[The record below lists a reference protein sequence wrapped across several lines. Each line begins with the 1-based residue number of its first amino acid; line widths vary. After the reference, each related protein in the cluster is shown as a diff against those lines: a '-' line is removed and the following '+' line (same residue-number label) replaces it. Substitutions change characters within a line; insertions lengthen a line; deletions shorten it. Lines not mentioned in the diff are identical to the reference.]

1 MDVFNLCAKIS
12 LDSNEYEQGLAKSK
26 KGLSSFMDVFTGT
39 VLGNAVSDGLRNV
52 ANGFVDIGK
61 KATSTALAIG
71 KASLDS
77 YGNYEQLVG
86 GVETLYSE
94 TQLSLE
100 DFAKAAGKTT
110 DEVLMEWSD
119 LTAGQRKVWN
129 DAADAY
135 KTVGMSMNEYMDTA
149 TSFAAALVSSLGGDT
164 KKAADMANIA
174 ITDMADNANKMGT
187 NMQSIQDAY
196 NGFAKQNYTMLD
208 NLKLGYGG
216 TKSEMER
223 LVKEAS
229 TLTDVQKKLGV
240 TVDGTSLSYSNIV
253 AAIHVVQSNMGILGT
268 TSEEAATTIQGST
281 ASVRA
286 AWENMLV
293 SIAAADPD
301 QDVGVA
307 VDNLVESII
316 AAKDNIVPRIQEIVP
331 TLVEG
336 ISGLVTQLAPY
347 VSDAI
352 KDLEPTIEDG
362 LHALFDGL
370 GTVATSLQP
379 IVSDT
384 FAFLGDAI
392 KDAIVNAIQDSDFSF
407 LLDAFDG
414 IKKAAEDIVPVVT
427 DLAPLIATVGAAATG
442 WEIGKDLQ
450 KLVTGFD
457 EAKLAVSLFASGATD
472 AEVAQAALN
481 GTLKA
486 SEVVA
491 GLLTGKITL
500 MQLAQTAA
508 TKAQTA
514 FNAAMSANP
523 IALIVVGI
531 AAVVAGL
538 AVLYAK
544 NEKFRD
550 FVNNMISQ
558 IWEKLQGVVDAVQPY
573 LQAAM
578 EFIKNAISDVV
589 ENAKP
594 AVEAIGNAFES
605 AWSLIQTIWSGV
617 EPFFT
622 GLFNVIGV
630 LVRTVVGV
638 IGAQFQFAWTFVSAI
653 WSVATSFFATIWN
666 TIAGI
671 FAVVQA
677 VLSGDFQGAWDAIMG
692 IFATWKDFFMGLWQ
706 DVCDVF
712 SGVFDFFTS
721 VGGDIVQ
728 GIKDG
733 ISAAWEGLT
742 NFVRGLWNGLKKIF
756 TIKKSDI
763 KVEGGADGGRAGGL
777 DYVPYN
783 NYVANLHRGEMVLT
797 AKEAE
802 NYRRGAFGGGGFTV
816 QQTIYAAKQSPV
828 ELAASTAAAF
838 QRARWAL
845 A

>member
-1 MDVFNLCAKIS
+1 
-12 LDSNEYEQGLAKSK
+12 
-26 KGLSSFMDVFTGT
+26 
-39 VLGNAVSDGLRNV
+39 
-52 ANGFVDIGK
+52 
-61 KATSTALAIG
+61 
-71 KASLDS
+71 
-77 YGNYEQLVG
+77 
-86 GVETLYSE
+86 
-94 TQLSLE
+94 
-100 DFAKAAGKTT
+100 
-110 DEVLMEWSD
+110 
-119 LTAGQRKVWN
+119 
-129 DAADAY
+129 
-135 KTVGMSMNEYMDTA
+135 
-149 TSFAAALVSSLGGDT
+149 
-164 KKAADMANIA
+164 
-174 ITDMADNANKMGT
+174 
-187 NMQSIQDAY
+187 
-196 NGFAKQNYTMLD
+196 
-208 NLKLGYGG
+208 
-216 TKSEMER
+216 MER

-229 TLTDVQKKLGV
+229 TLTDVQKELGI

-253 AAIHVVQSNMGILGT
+253 SAIHVVQANMGILGT
-268 TSEEAATTIQGST
+268 TSNEASTTIQGST
-281 ASVRA
+281 ASMRA

-293 SIAAADPD
+293 AIADPE
-301 QDVGVA
+301 QDVGEA
-307 VDNLVESII
+307 VDNLVESVI
-316 AAKDNIVPRIQEIVP
+316 AAKDNIVPRLQEIVP
-331 TLVEG
+331 TLVDG

-379 IVSDT
+379 IVADT

-414 IKKAAEDIVPVVT
+414 IKKAAEDVVPVVT

-500 MQLAQTAA
+500 MQLAQTAFN
-508 TKAQTA
+508 KAV
-514 FNAAMSANP
+514 SANP
-523 IALIVVGI
+523 IALIVAGI
-531 AAVVAGL
+531 AAVVAVL

-550 FVNNMISQ
+550 FVNNMVSQ
-558 IWEKLQGVVDAVQPY
+558 IWEKVQGVVDAVQPY

-617 EPFFT
+617 EPFFA

-638 IGAQFQFAWTFVSAI
+638 IGAQFQLAWTFVSAI

-706 DVCDVF
+706 DICDVF
-712 SGVFDFFTS
+712 AGVFDFFTS

-733 ISAAWEGLT
+733 ISAAWDGLKK
-742 NFVRGLWNGLKKIF
+742 FVSGLWDGLKKIF

-763 KVEGGADGGRAGGL
+763 KVEGGADGSHAGGL

-802 NYRRGAFGGGGFTV
+802 SYRRGAFGGGGFTV

>member
-1 MDVFNLCAKIS
+1 M
-12 LDSNEYEQGLAKSK
+12 
-26 KGLSSFMDVFTGT
+26 
-39 VLGNAVSDGLRNV
+39 
-52 ANGFVDIGK
+52 
-61 KATSTALAIG
+61 
-71 KASLDS
+71 
-77 YGNYEQLVG
+77 
-86 GVETLYSE
+86 
-94 TQLSLE
+94 
-100 DFAKAAGKTT
+100 
-110 DEVLMEWSD
+110 
-119 LTAGQRKVWN
+119 
-129 DAADAY
+129 
-135 KTVGMSMNEYMDTA
+135 
-149 TSFAAALVSSLGGDT
+149 
-164 KKAADMANIA
+164 
-174 ITDMADNANKMGT
+174 
-187 NMQSIQDAY
+187 
-196 NGFAKQNYTMLD
+196 
-208 NLKLGYGG
+208 
-216 TKSEMER
+216 
-223 LVKEAS
+223 KEAS

-268 TSEEAATTIQGST
+268 TSNEASTTIQGST
-281 ASVRA
+281 ASMRA

-293 SIAAADPD
+293 AIADPE
-301 QDVGVA
+301 QDVGEA
-307 VDNLVESII
+307 VDNLVESVI
-316 AAKDNIVPRIQEIVP
+316 AAKDNIVPRLQEIVP
-331 TLVEG
+331 TLVDG

-379 IVSDT
+379 IVADT

-414 IKKAAEDIVPVVT
+414 IKKAAEDIIPVVT

-500 MQLAQTAA
+500 MQLAQ
-508 TKAQTA
+508 KA
-514 FNAAMSANP
+514 FNAAVSANP
-523 IALIVVGI
+523 IALVVAGI
-531 AAVVAGL
+531 AAVVAVL

-550 FVNNMISQ
+550 FVNNMVSQ
-558 IWEKLQGVVDAVQPY
+558 IWEKVQGVVDAVQPY

-733 ISAAWEGLT
+733 ISAAWDGLKK
-742 NFVRGLWNGLKKIF
+742 FVSGLWNGLKKIF

-763 KVEGGADGGRAGGL
+763 KVEGGADGSHAGGL

>member
-1 MDVFNLCAKIS
+1 
-12 LDSNEYEQGLAKSK
+12 
-26 KGLSSFMDVFTGT
+26 
-39 VLGNAVSDGLRNV
+39 
-52 ANGFVDIGK
+52 
-61 KATSTALAIG
+61 
-71 KASLDS
+71 
-77 YGNYEQLVG
+77 
-86 GVETLYSE
+86 
-94 TQLSLE
+94 
-100 DFAKAAGKTT
+100 
-110 DEVLMEWSD
+110 
-119 LTAGQRKVWN
+119 
-129 DAADAY
+129 
-135 KTVGMSMNEYMDTA
+135 
-149 TSFAAALVSSLGGDT
+149 
-164 KKAADMANIA
+164 
-174 ITDMADNANKMGT
+174 
-187 NMQSIQDAY
+187 
-196 NGFAKQNYTMLD
+196 
-208 NLKLGYGG
+208 
-216 TKSEMER
+216 MER

-229 TLTDVQKKLGV
+229 TLTDVQKELGI

-253 AAIHVVQSNMGILGT
+253 AAIHVVQANMGILGT
-268 TSEEAATTIQGST
+268 TSNEASTTIQGST
-281 ASVRA
+281 ASMRA

-293 SIAAADPD
+293 AIADPE
-301 QDVGVA
+301 QDVGEA
-307 VDNLVESII
+307 VDNLVESVI
-316 AAKDNIVPRIQEIVP
+316 AAKDNIVPRLQEIVP
-331 TLVEG
+331 TLVDG

-379 IVSDT
+379 IVADT

-450 KLVTGFD
+450 NLVTGFD

-500 MQLAQTAA
+500 MQLAQTAFN
-508 TKAQTA
+508 KAV
-514 FNAAMSANP
+514 SANP
-523 IALIVVGI
+523 IALIVAGI
-531 AAVVAGL
+531 AAVVAVL

-550 FVNNMISQ
+550 FVNNMVSQ
-558 IWEKLQGVVDAVQPY
+558 IWEKVQGVVDAVQPY

-594 AVEAIGNAFES
+594 VVEAIGNAFES
-605 AWSLIQTIWSGV
+605 AWSLIQTVWSGV
-617 EPFFT
+617 EPFFS

-706 DVCDVF
+706 DICDVF
-712 SGVFDFFTS
+712 AGVFDFFTS

-733 ISAAWEGLT
+733 ISAAWDGLKK
-742 NFVRGLWNGLKKIF
+742 FVSGLWDGLKKIF

-763 KVEGGADGGRAGGL
+763 KVEGGADGSHAGGL

-797 AKEAE
+797 AQEAE

>member
-1 MDVFNLCAKIS
+1 
-12 LDSNEYEQGLAKSK
+12 
-26 KGLSSFMDVFTGT
+26 
-39 VLGNAVSDGLRNV
+39 
-52 ANGFVDIGK
+52 
-61 KATSTALAIG
+61 
-71 KASLDS
+71 
-77 YGNYEQLVG
+77 
-86 GVETLYSE
+86 
-94 TQLSLE
+94 
-100 DFAKAAGKTT
+100 
-110 DEVLMEWSD
+110 
-119 LTAGQRKVWN
+119 
-129 DAADAY
+129 
-135 KTVGMSMNEYMDTA
+135 
-149 TSFAAALVSSLGGDT
+149 
-164 KKAADMANIA
+164 
-174 ITDMADNANKMGT
+174 
-187 NMQSIQDAY
+187 
-196 NGFAKQNYTMLD
+196 
-208 NLKLGYGG
+208 
-216 TKSEMER
+216 MER

-229 TLTDVQKKLGV
+229 TLTDVQKELGI

-253 AAIHVVQSNMGILGT
+253 AAIHVVQANMGILGT
-268 TSEEAATTIQGST
+268 TSNEASTTIQGST
-281 ASVRA
+281 ASMRA

-293 SIAAADPD
+293 AIADPE
-301 QDVGVA
+301 QDVGEA
-307 VDNLVESII
+307 VDNLVESVI
-316 AAKDNIVPRIQEIVP
+316 AAKDNIVPRLQEIVP
-331 TLVEG
+331 TLVDG

-379 IVSDT
+379 IVADT

-500 MQLAQTAA
+500 MQLAQ
-508 TKAQTA
+508 KA
-514 FNAAMSANP
+514 FNAAVSANP
-523 IALIVVGI
+523 IALVVAGI
-531 AAVVAGL
+531 AAVVAVL

-550 FVNNMISQ
+550 FVNNMVSQ
-558 IWEKLQGVVDAVQPY
+558 IWEKVQGVVDAVQPY

-706 DVCDVF
+706 DICDVF
-712 SGVFDFFTS
+712 AGVFDFFTS

-733 ISAAWEGLT
+733 ISAAWD
-742 NFVRGLWNGLKKIF
+742 GLKKFVSGLWDGLKNIF

-763 KVEGGADGGRAGGL
+763 KVEGGADGSHAGGL
-777 DYVPYN
+777 NYVPYN

>member
-1 MDVFNLCAKIS
+1 
-12 LDSNEYEQGLAKSK
+12 
-26 KGLSSFMDVFTGT
+26 
-39 VLGNAVSDGLRNV
+39 
-52 ANGFVDIGK
+52 
-61 KATSTALAIG
+61 
-71 KASLDS
+71 
-77 YGNYEQLVG
+77 
-86 GVETLYSE
+86 
-94 TQLSLE
+94 
-100 DFAKAAGKTT
+100 
-110 DEVLMEWSD
+110 
-119 LTAGQRKVWN
+119 
-129 DAADAY
+129 
-135 KTVGMSMNEYMDTA
+135 
-149 TSFAAALVSSLGGDT
+149 
-164 KKAADMANIA
+164 
-174 ITDMADNANKMGT
+174 
-187 NMQSIQDAY
+187 
-196 NGFAKQNYTMLD
+196 
-208 NLKLGYGG
+208 
-216 TKSEMER
+216 MER

-253 AAIHVVQSNMGILGT
+253 SAIHVVQSNMGILGT
-268 TSEEAATTIQGST
+268 TSNEAATTIQGST
-281 ASVRA
+281 ASMRA

-293 SIAAADPD
+293 AIADPE
-301 QDVGVA
+301 QDVGTA
-307 VDNLVESII
+307 VDNLVESVI
-316 AAKDNIVPRIQEIVP
+316 AAKDNIVPRLQEIVP

-379 IVSDT
+379 IVADT
-384 FAFLGDAI
+384 FTFLGDAI

-500 MQLAQTAA
+500 MQLAQ
-508 TKAQTA
+508 KA
-514 FNAAMSANP
+514 FNAAVSANP
-523 IALIVVGI
+523 IALVVAGI
-531 AAVVAGL
+531 AAVVAVL

-550 FVNNMISQ
+550 FVNNMVSQ
-558 IWEKLQGVVDAVQPY
+558 IWEKVQGVVDAVQPY

-638 IGAQFQFAWTFVSAI
+638 IGAQFQLAWTFVSAI

-706 DVCDVF
+706 DICDVF
-712 SGVFDFFTS
+712 AGVFDFFTS

-733 ISAAWEGLT
+733 ISAAWDGLKK
-742 NFVRGLWNGLKKIF
+742 FVSGLWDGLKKIF

-763 KVEGGADGGRAGGL
+763 KVEGGADGSHAGGL

-797 AKEAE
+797 AQEAE

>member
-110 DEVLMEWSD
+110 DEVLVEWSD

-135 KTVGMSMNEYMDTA
+135 KTVGMSMNEYMETA

-196 NGFAKQNYTMLD
+196 NGFAKQNYAMLD

-216 TKSEMER
+216 TKTEMER

-229 TLTDVQKKLGV
+229 TLTDVQKELGV

-253 AAIHVVQSNMGILGT
+253 SAIHVVQSNMGILGT
-268 TSEEAATTIQGST
+268 TSEEAERTIQGST
-281 ASVRA
+281 ASMRA

-293 SIAAADPD
+293 AIAAADPE

-307 VDNLVESII
+307 VDNLVDSVIK
-316 AAKDNIVPRIQEIVP
+316 AGKNIVPRIQEIVP

-407 LLDAFDG
+407 LLGAFDG

-481 GTLKA
+481 GTLKV

-550 FVNNMISQ
+550 FVNNMVSQ
-558 IWEKLQGVVDAVQPY
+558 IWEKVQGVVDAVKPY

-638 IGAQFQFAWTFVSAI
+638 IGAQFQLAWTFVSTI
-653 WSVATSFFATIWN
+653 WSVATSFFSTIWN

-671 FAVVQA
+671 FSVVQA

-706 DVCDVF
+706 DICDVF

-733 ISAAWEGLT
+733 ISAAWD
-742 NFVRGLWNGLKKIF
+742 GLKKFVSGLWDGLKNIF

-763 KVEGGADGGRAGGL
+763 KVEGGADGSHAGGL

-797 AKEAE
+797 AQEAE

>member
-1 MDVFNLCAKIS
+1 
-12 LDSNEYEQGLAKSK
+12 
-26 KGLSSFMDVFTGT
+26 
-39 VLGNAVSDGLRNV
+39 
-52 ANGFVDIGK
+52 
-61 KATSTALAIG
+61 
-71 KASLDS
+71 
-77 YGNYEQLVG
+77 
-86 GVETLYSE
+86 
-94 TQLSLE
+94 
-100 DFAKAAGKTT
+100 
-110 DEVLMEWSD
+110 
-119 LTAGQRKVWN
+119 
-129 DAADAY
+129 
-135 KTVGMSMNEYMDTA
+135 
-149 TSFAAALVSSLGGDT
+149 
-164 KKAADMANIA
+164 
-174 ITDMADNANKMGT
+174 
-187 NMQSIQDAY
+187 
-196 NGFAKQNYTMLD
+196 
-208 NLKLGYGG
+208 
-216 TKSEMER
+216 MER

-229 TLTDVQKKLGV
+229 TLTDVQKELGV
-240 TVDGTSLSYSNIV
+240 TVDGSSLSYSNIV
-253 AAIHVVQSNMGILGT
+253 SAIHVVQANMGILGT
-268 TSEEAATTIQGST
+268 TSKEASTTIQGST
-281 ASVRA
+281 ASMRA

-293 SIAAADPD
+293 AIADPE
-301 QDVGVA
+301 QDVGEA
-307 VDNLVESII
+307 VDNLVDSVIK
-316 AAKDNIVPRIQEIVP
+316 AGKNIVPRIQEIVP
-331 TLVEG
+331 TLVDG

-379 IVSDT
+379 IVADT

-500 MQLAQTAA
+500 MQLAQTA
-508 TKAQTA
+508 

-589 ENAKP
+589 EAAKP

-605 AWSLIQTIWSGV
+605 AWSLIQTVWSGV
-617 EPFFT
+617 EPFFS

-638 IGAQFQFAWTFVSAI
+638 IGAQFQLAWTFVSTI

>member
-12 LDSNEYEQGLAKSK
+12 LDSNEYEQGLEKSK
-26 KGLSSFMDVFTGT
+26 KGLSSFMDVFSGT
-39 VLGNAVSDGLRNV
+39 VLGNVVSDGLRNV
-52 ANGFVDIGK
+52 ANGFVEIGK

-77 YGNYEQLVG
+77 YGDYEQLVG

-119 LTAGQRKVWN
+119 LTAGSRKVWN

-216 TKSEMER
+216 TKTEMER

-268 TSEEAATTIQGST
+268 TSEEAERTIQGST
-281 ASVRA
+281 ASMRA

-293 SIAAADPD
+293 AIAAADPE

-307 VDNLVESII
+307 VDNLVDSVIK
-316 AAKDNIVPRIQEIVP
+316 AGKNIVPRIQEIVP

-379 IVSDT
+379 IVADT

-414 IKKAAEDIVPVVT
+414 VKKAAEDIVPVVT

-500 MQLAQTAA
+500 MQLAQTAFN
-508 TKAQTA
+508 KAV
-514 FNAAMSANP
+514 SANP
-523 IALIVVGI
+523 IALIVAGI
-531 AAVVAGL
+531 AAVVAVL

-544 NEKFRD
+544 NEKVRD
-550 FVNNMISQ
+550 FVNNMVSQ

-589 ENAKP
+589 EAAKP

-617 EPFFT
+617 EPFFS

-653 WSVATSFFATIWN
+653 WSVATSF
-666 TIAGI
+666 IAGI

-706 DVCDVF
+706 DICDVF
-712 SGVFDFFTS
+712 AGVFDFFTS

-733 ISAAWEGLT
+733 ISAAWDGLKK
-742 NFVRGLWNGLKKIF
+742 FVSGLWNGLKKIF

-763 KVEGGADGGRAGGL
+763 KVEGGADGSHAGGL

>member
-1 MDVFNLCAKIS
+1 M
-12 LDSNEYEQGLAKSK
+12 
-26 KGLSSFMDVFTGT
+26 
-39 VLGNAVSDGLRNV
+39 
-52 ANGFVDIGK
+52 
-61 KATSTALAIG
+61 
-71 KASLDS
+71 
-77 YGNYEQLVG
+77 
-86 GVETLYSE
+86 
-94 TQLSLE
+94 
-100 DFAKAAGKTT
+100 
-110 DEVLMEWSD
+110 
-119 LTAGQRKVWN
+119 
-129 DAADAY
+129 
-135 KTVGMSMNEYMDTA
+135 
-149 TSFAAALVSSLGGDT
+149 
-164 KKAADMANIA
+164 
-174 ITDMADNANKMGT
+174 
-187 NMQSIQDAY
+187 
-196 NGFAKQNYTMLD
+196 
-208 NLKLGYGG
+208 
-216 TKSEMER
+216 
-223 LVKEAS
+223 KEAS

-268 TSEEAATTIQGST
+268 TSNEAATTIQGST

-307 VDNLVESII
+307 VDNLVESVI

-379 IVSDT
+379 IVADT

-407 LLDAFDG
+407 ILDAFDG
-414 IKKAAEDIVPVVT
+414 IKKAAEDVVPVVT

-491 GLLTGKITL
+491 GLLTGKINL
-500 MQLAQTAA
+500 LQLAQ
-508 TKAQTA
+508 KA
-514 FNAAMSANP
+514 FNTTVAANP
-523 IALIVVGI
+523 IALVVAGI
-531 AAVVAGL
+531 AAVVAVL

-558 IWEKLQGVVDAVQPY
+558 IWEKVQGVVDAVQPY

-578 EFIKNAISDVV
+578 EFIKKAISDVV

-638 IGAQFQFAWTFVSAI
+638 IGAQFQLAWTFVSAI

-671 FAVVQA
+671 FSVVQA

-706 DVCDVF
+706 DICDVF
-712 SGVFDFFTS
+712 AGVFDFFTS

-733 ISAAWEGLT
+733 ISAAWD
-742 NFVRGLWNGLKKIF
+742 GLKKFVSGLWDGLKNIF

-763 KVEGGADGGRAGGL
+763 KVEGGADGSHAGGL

-797 AKEAE
+797 AQEAE

>member
-12 LDSNEYEQGLAKSK
+12 LDSNEYEQGLEKSK
-26 KGLSSFMDVFTGT
+26 KGLSSFMDVFSGT
-39 VLGNAVSDGLRNV
+39 VLGNVVSDGLRNV
-52 ANGFVDIGK
+52 ANGFVEIGK

-77 YGNYEQLVG
+77 YGDYEQLVG

-119 LTAGQRKVWN
+119 LTAGSRKVWN

-216 TKSEMER
+216 TKTEMER

-229 TLTDVQKKLGV
+229 TLTDVQKELGV
-240 TVDGTSLSYSNIV
+240 TVDGSSLSYSNIV
-253 AAIHVVQSNMGILGT
+253 SAIHVVQANMGILGT
-268 TSEEAATTIQGST
+268 TSKEASTTIQGST
-281 ASVRA
+281 ASMRA
-286 AWENMLV
+286 AWENVLV
-293 SIAAADPD
+293 AIADPE
-301 QDVGVA
+301 QDVGEA
-307 VDNLVESII
+307 VDNLVESVIV
-316 AAKDNIVPRIQEIVP
+316 AGKNIVPRIQEIVP

-347 VSDAI
+347 VSDVI

-379 IVSDT
+379 IVADT

-414 IKKAAEDIVPVVT
+414 IKKAAEDIMPVVT

-500 MQLAQTAA
+500 MQLAQTAFN
-508 TKAQTA
+508 KAV
-514 FNAAMSANP
+514 SANP
-523 IALIVVGI
+523 IALIVAGI
-531 AAVVAGL
+531 AVVVAVL

-550 FVNNMISQ
+550 FVNNMVSQ
-558 IWEKLQGVVDAVQPY
+558 IWEKVQGVVDAVQPY

-605 AWSLIQTIWSGV
+605 AWSLIQTVWSGV
-617 EPFFT
+617 EPFFS

-638 IGAQFQFAWTFVSAI
+638 IGAQFQLAWTFVSAI
-653 WSVATSFFATIWN
+653 WSVATSFFSTIWN

-706 DVCDVF
+706 DICDVF
-712 SGVFDFFTS
+712 AGVFDFFTS

-733 ISAAWEGLT
+733 ISAAWDGLKK
-742 NFVRGLWNGLKKIF
+742 FVSGLWNGLKKIF

-763 KVEGGADGGRAGGL
+763 KVEGGADGSHAGGL